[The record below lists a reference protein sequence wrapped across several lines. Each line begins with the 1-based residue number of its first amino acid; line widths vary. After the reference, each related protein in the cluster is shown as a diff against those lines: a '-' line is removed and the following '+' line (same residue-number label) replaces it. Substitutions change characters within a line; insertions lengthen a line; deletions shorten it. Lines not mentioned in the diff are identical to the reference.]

1 MNRLILSQIV
11 KDEEHCIL
19 TSLNSAI
26 KDICDMVVYVDTGST
41 DNTKEVI
48 LKWGKDNN
56 IPAFV
61 FDRPFDNF
69 ENSRN
74 HATEMARQ
82 KAHEMGWKHE
92 ETWTMWLDADETAL
106 IDKKVFDKQKM
117 DKDLY
122 MANVFIGQMKYT
134 RNTFA
139 RTSKPFAWYG
149 PVHEFIICKENN
161 ITSGLIEGYHVDVKM
176 IGASWKGNIADKYKK
191 HSALLEDYIDNKD
204 RNSRWVFYT
213 AQSYHDSATLPDN
226 REENEE
232 RLRRS
237 MKYYQERINRLDG
250 YEEERFYS
258 QFRIGTIMKVLEK
271 PWAEVHQALLKAY
284 AMEPLRAEPIKVI
297 IDHYLST
304 SEWHMAYVY
313 SKFARSTFHG
323 NNPYPARLLFVDES
337 LYNWKLLES
346 HAAACIYTNRKEEG
360 KVCYDEILKLVR
372 NNPQWFGME
381 EIQKIQANAQF
392 FK

>member
-1 MNRLILSQIV
+1 MNRLVLSQIC
-11 KDEEHCIL
+11 KNESHCIL
-19 TSLNSAI
+19 NMLNSL
-26 KDICDMVVYVDTGST
+26 KGVSDMIVFTDTGST
-41 DNTKEVI
+41 DGTQDI
-48 LKWGKDNN
+48 IRKWGEENE
-56 IPAFV
+56 IPTYV

-74 HATEMARQ
+74 HALQMARQ
-82 KAHEMGWKHE
+82 MAEEKGWKKE
-92 ETWTMWLDADETAL
+92 ETWTHWLDCDETL
-106 IDKKVFDKQKM
+106 VVDKKVFDKKKL

-122 MANVFIGQMKYT
+122 MINTFIGMMKYT
-134 RNTFA
+134 RNTFLRMSA
-139 RTSKPFAWYG
+139 PGRWYG
-149 PVHEFIICKENN
+149 PVHEFITVDNPN
-161 ITSGLIEGYHVDVKM
+161 STSGLMEGLHVDVKM

-191 HSALLEDYIDNKD
+191 HAALLEDYIDNKD

-213 AQSYHDSATLPDN
+213 AQSYHDAASLPDN

-237 MKYYQERINRLDG
+237 IKYYQERVNRLDG

-271 PWAEVHQALLKAY
+271 PWSETHQALLKAY

-297 IDHYLST
+297 IDHYLSVG
-304 SEWHMAYVY
+304 EWHMAYVY
-313 SKFARSTFHG
+313 TKFAKTTFHG
-323 NNPYPARLLFVDES
+323 KNPYPARLLFVDES

-346 HAAACIYTNRKEEG
+346 HAAACVYTNRKEEG
-360 KVCYDEILKLVR
+360 KQTFDEVLSLFKT
-372 NNPQWFGME
+372 NPNWFSPE
-381 EIQKIQANAQF
+381 DAQKIQVNSQF

>member
-1 MNRLILSQIV
+1 MNKLVLSIIV
-11 KDEEHCIL
+11 KNESHCI
-19 TSLNSAI
+19 NSMLESI
-26 KDICDMVVYVDTGST
+26 KPIVDLIVVNDTGST
-41 DNTKEVI
+41 DGTQDIIRKF
-48 LKWGKDNN
+48 GADNN
-56 IPAFV
+56 IPTKV
-61 FDRPFDNF
+61 VDRTFDNF

-74 HATEMARQ
+74 HAMQVARETIDEMKWDRT
-82 KAHEMGWKHE
+82 KC
-92 ETWTMWLDADETAL
+92 WTFWVDADETMVV
-106 IDKKVFDKQKM
+106 DKSFDKQKL

-122 MANVFIGQMKYT
+122 MINTFIGQMKYT

-139 RTSKPFAWYG
+139 RTSKPFRWYG
-149 PVHEFIICKENN
+149 PVHEFITCDDSNL
-161 ITSGLIEGYHVDVKM
+161 TSGLIEGLHVDVKM

-213 AQSYHDSATLPDN
+213 AQSYHDSASLPDN

-237 MKYYQERINRLDG
+237 IKYYRERVNRLDG

-258 QFRIGTIMKVLEK
+258 QYRIGTILKGLEK
-271 PWAEVHQALLKAY
+271 PWQEVHQELLKAY
-284 AMEPLRAEPIKVI
+284 SMEPLRAEPIKII
-297 IDHYLST
+297 IDHYLSI
-304 SEWHMAYVY
+304 SEWNMAYVY
-313 SKFARSTFHG
+313 SKFARSTYHG

-346 HAAACIYTNRKEEG
+346 HAAACIYTNRKDEG
-360 KVCYDEILKLVR
+360 KACYDEIISLLRK
-372 NNPQWFGME
+372 NPHWFSPE
-381 EIQKIQANAQF
+381 DVQKIQINAQF

>member
-1 MNRLILSQIV
+1 MNKLVLSIIV
-11 KDEEHCIL
+11 KNESHCI
-19 TSLNSAI
+19 NSMLESI
-26 KDICDMVVYVDTGST
+26 KPIVDLIVVNDTGST
-41 DNTKEVI
+41 DGTQDIIRKF
-48 LKWGKDNN
+48 GADNN
-56 IPAFV
+56 IPTKV
-61 FDRPFDNF
+61 VDRTFDNF

-74 HATEMARQ
+74 HAMQVARETIDEMKWDRT
-82 KAHEMGWKHE
+82 KC
-92 ETWTMWLDADETAL
+92 WTFWVDADETMVV
-106 IDKKVFDKQKM
+106 DKSFDKQKL

-122 MANVFIGQMKYT
+122 MINTFIGQMKYT

-139 RTSKPFAWYG
+139 RTSKPFRWYG
-149 PVHEFIICKENN
+149 PVHEFITCDDSNL
-161 ITSGLIEGYHVDVKM
+161 TSGLIEGLHVDVKM

-213 AQSYHDSATLPDN
+213 AQSYHDSASLPDN

-237 MKYYQERINRLDG
+237 IKYYRERVNRLDG

-258 QFRIGTIMKVLEK
+258 QYRIGTILKGLEK
-271 PWAEVHQALLKAY
+271 PWQEVHQELLKAY
-284 AMEPLRAEPIKVI
+284 SMEPLRAEPIKII
-297 IDHYLST
+297 IDHYLSI
-304 SEWHMAYVY
+304 SEWNMAYVY
-313 SKFARSTFHG
+313 SKFARSTYHG

-346 HAAACIYTNRKEEG
+346 HAAACFHTNRKDEG
-360 KVCYDEILKLVR
+360 KACYDEIISLLRK
-372 NNPQWFGME
+372 NPHWFSPE
-381 EIQKIQANAQF
+381 DVQKIQINAQF

>member
-1 MNRLILSQIV
+1 MNKLVLSQIV
-11 KDEEHCIL
+11 KNEEHCIL

-26 KDICDMVVYVDTGST
+26 KEIIDMLVYVDTGST

-48 LKWGKDNN
+48 LNWGKENN
-56 IPAFV
+56 IPTYV
-61 FDRPFDNF
+61 FERPFDNF

-74 HATEMARQ
+74 YAMEMARQ
-82 KAHEMGWKHE
+82 MVDKHDWKRNE
-92 ETWTMWLDADETAL
+92 CWTMWLDADETAL
-106 IDKKVFDKQKM
+106 IEKKAFDKSKM

-122 MANVFIGQMKYT
+122 MANVFIGNMKYT

-139 RTSKPFAWYG
+139 RMSKPFKWYG
-149 PVHEFIICKENN
+149 PCHEFIICEEQN
-161 ITSGLIEGYHVDVKM
+161 ITSGLLEGYWVDVKM

-191 HSALLEDYIDNKD
+191 HSVILEDYIDNKD

-237 MKYYQERINRLDG
+237 LKYYKERVNRLDG

-258 QFRIGTIMKVLEK
+258 QFRIGTIMKILEY
-271 PWAEVHQALLKAY
+271 PWAETHQVLLKAY
-284 AMEPLRAEPIKVI
+284 AMDARRAEPIKAI
-297 IDHYLST
+297 IDHYLQSN
-304 SEWHMAYVY
+304 EWYMAYVY
-313 SKFARSTFHG
+313 TKFARTTLHN
-323 NNPYPARLLFVDES
+323 NNPYPSALLFVDES
-337 LYNWKLLES
+337 LYNWKMLEV
-346 HAAACIYTNRKEEG
+346 HAAACVYTGRKEEG
-360 KVCYDEILKLVR
+360 KATYDEMVSIMRK
-372 NNPQWFGME
+372 NPEWFSPE
-381 EIQKIQANAQF
+381 EIQKINMNAQF

>member
-1 MNRLILSQIV
+1 MNKLVLSIIV
-11 KDEEHCIL
+11 KNESHCI
-19 TSLNSAI
+19 NSMLESI
-26 KDICDMVVYVDTGST
+26 KPILDLIVVNDTGST
-41 DNTKEVI
+41 DGTQDIIRKF
-48 LKWGKDNN
+48 GADNN
-56 IPAFV
+56 IPTKV
-61 FDRPFDNF
+61 VDRTFDNF

-74 HATEMARQ
+74 HAMQVARETIDEMKWDRT
-82 KAHEMGWKHE
+82 KC
-92 ETWTMWLDADETAL
+92 WTFWVDADETMVV
-106 IDKKVFDKQKM
+106 DKSFDKQKL

-122 MANVFIGQMKYT
+122 MINTFIGQMKYT

-139 RTSKPFAWYG
+139 RTSKPFRWYG
-149 PVHEFIICKENN
+149 PVHEFITCDDSNL
-161 ITSGLIEGYHVDVKM
+161 TSGLIEGLHVDVKM

-213 AQSYHDSATLPDN
+213 AQSYHDSASLPDN

-237 MKYYQERINRLDG
+237 IKYYRERVNRLDG

-258 QFRIGTIMKVLEK
+258 QYRIGTILKGLEK
-271 PWAEVHQALLKAY
+271 PWQEVHQELLKAY
-284 AMEPLRAEPIKVI
+284 SMEPLRAEPIKII
-297 IDHYLST
+297 IDHYLSI
-304 SEWHMAYVY
+304 SEWNMAYVY
-313 SKFARSTFHG
+313 SKFARSTYHG

-346 HAAACIYTNRKEEG
+346 HAAACFHTNRKDEG
-360 KVCYDEILKLVR
+360 KACYDEIISLLRK
-372 NNPQWFGME
+372 NPHWFSPE
-381 EIQKIQANAQF
+381 DVQKIQINAQF

>member
-1 MNRLILSQIV
+1 MNRLVLSQIC
-11 KDEEHCIL
+11 KNESHCVTKML
-19 TSLNSAI
+19 DSLKGVS
-26 KDICDMVVYVDTGST
+26 DMVVFTDTGST
-41 DNTKEVI
+41 DGTQDI
-48 LKWGKDNN
+48 IRKWGEDNN
-56 IPAFV
+56 VPTFV
-61 FDRPFDNF
+61 FDRTFDNF

-74 HATEMARQ
+74 HAMEMARQ
-82 KAHEMGWKHE
+82 KIDEMGWKRE
-92 ETWTMWLDADETAL
+92 ETWTHWLDCDETL
-106 IDKKVFDKQKM
+106 VVDKNVFNKEKLN
-117 DKDLY
+117 KDLY
-122 MANVFIGQMKYT
+122 MINTFIGQMKYT

-139 RTSKPFAWYG
+139 RTSKPFRWYG
-149 PVHEFIICKENN
+149 PVHEFITAEDPSC
-161 ITSGLIEGYHVDVKM
+161 TSGLMEGLHVDVKM
-176 IGASWKGNIADKYKK
+176 IGASWQGNIADKYKK

-213 AQSYHDSATLPDN
+213 AQSYHDSASLPDN

-237 MKYYQERINRLDG
+237 MKYYRERVNRLDG
-250 YEEERFYS
+250 YEEERFYA
-258 QFRIGTIMKVLEK
+258 QFRIGTIMKILEK
-271 PWAEVHQALLKAY
+271 PWADVHQELLKAY

-313 SKFARSTFHG
+313 TKFARSTFHG

-346 HAAACIYTNRKEEG
+346 HAAACIYTGRKDEG
-360 KVCYDEILKLVR
+360 KQAFDEIINLLKK
-372 NNPQWFGME
+372 NPYWFSPDDV
-381 EIQKIQANAQF
+381 QKIQVNSQF

>member
-1 MNRLILSQIV
+1 MNRLVLSQIC
-11 KDEEHCIL
+11 KNESHCVVNM
-19 TSLNSAI
+19 LNSL
-26 KDICDMVVYVDTGST
+26 KGVSDMIVFTDTGST
-41 DNTKEVI
+41 DGTQDI
-48 LKWGKDNN
+48 IRKWGEENN
-56 IPAFV
+56 IPTFV

-74 HATEMARQ
+74 HALQMAREMAEKQ
-82 KAHEMGWKHE
+82 GWKKE
-92 ETWTMWLDADETAL
+92 ETWTHWLDCDETL
-106 IDKKVFDKQKM
+106 IVDTKVFDKKKL

-122 MANVFIGQMKYT
+122 MINTFIGMMKYT
-134 RNTFA
+134 RNTFLRMSVA
-139 RTSKPFAWYG
+139 GRWYG
-149 PVHEFIICKENN
+149 PVHEFITVESPNS
-161 ITSGLIEGYHVDVKM
+161 TSGLMEGLHVDVKM

-191 HSALLEDYIDNKD
+191 HAALLEDYIDNKD
-204 RNSRWVFYT
+204 RNARWVFYT
-213 AQSYHDSATLPDN
+213 AQSYHDSASLPDN
-226 REENEE
+226 KEENEE
-232 RLRRS
+232 RMRRS
-237 MKYYQERINRLDG
+237 IKYYQERVNRLDG

-304 SEWHMAYVY
+304 GEWHMAYVY
-313 SKFARSTFHG
+313 TKFAKGTFHC

-346 HAAACIYTNRKEEG
+346 HAAACVYTGRKEEG
-360 KVCYDEILKLVR
+360 KQCFDEIIGLLKK
-372 NNPQWFGME
+372 NPQWFSPE
-381 EIQKIQANAQF
+381 DAQKIQLNSQF